1 MSLALNWVMNGVASV
16 CEREREDKEAT
27 HTKRET
33 SSSFSVIKAERKKME
48 EESVVECQ
56 EYTAEEMKQGQAL
69 IQAVI
74 AGDLVKQTENDDM
87 LCGEGQ
93 QPPPPSY

>member
-1 MSLALNWVMNGVASV
+1 MCV
-16 CEREREDKEAT
+16 RERGQRSHTHKE
-27 HTKRET
+27 RET